1 MGLRMIRV
9 DLVQTTGVHHRH
21 IRAQALA
28 DVFIGRVQLMFEEF
42 QGQQHPE

>member
-9 DLVQTTGVHHRH
+9 DFGQTTGVHHRY
-21 IRAQALA
+21 IRAQALT
-28 DVFIGRVQLMFEEF
+28 DVFIGCVQLVFEEF